1 MKKCRV
7 RRGKRGITVRS
18 VHGRDNV
25 IAPCEYGFYED
36 DDSIHLLSSSSPSC
50 RLLAGRDHYSAQR
63 FLKAERKSI
72 GTSWSRDFH
81 RLLSFARFHER
92 SISLTL
98 IVVRLRERPL
108 FLSLSLSLSQ
118 HGEDRLG
125 CTHVLRT
132 KLLGLPFFHSICRAE
147 LLSWENLLDAAS
159 ITFMYDFFLLFFSQS
174 SRYVSILRGI
184 GEKNWKR
191 GGEGK
196 RERRGIDG
204 PPRRT
209 RIQFKLNDPIWPI
222 FWKQSKSYQPG
233 HAMCNL
239 LWPGRGFVAGKRI
252 SLARRA
258 VAQNG

>member
-108 FLSLSLSLSQ
+108 FLSLSLSFSTWRGSIRVHARLENKITRSTIFPFYLSS
-118 HGEDRLG
+118 GIA
-125 CTHVLRT
+125 
-132 KLLGLPFFHSICRAE
+132 LLGEFIRRGFDHFYVRFFSSFFFHNLHVTCR
-147 LLSWENLLDAAS
+147 
-159 ITFMYDFFLLFFSQS
+159 Y
-174 SRYVSILRGI
+174 YVGSGKKI
-184 GEKNWKR
+184 GKE
-191 GGEGK
+191 E
-196 RERRGIDG
+196 
-204 PPRRT
+204 
-209 RIQFKLNDPIWPI
+209 
-222 FWKQSKSYQPG
+222 
-233 HAMCNL
+233 
-239 LWPGRGFVAGKRI
+239 GRGRGKEGVSTDPLDGRGS
-252 SLARRA
+252 SL
-258 VAQNG
+258 N